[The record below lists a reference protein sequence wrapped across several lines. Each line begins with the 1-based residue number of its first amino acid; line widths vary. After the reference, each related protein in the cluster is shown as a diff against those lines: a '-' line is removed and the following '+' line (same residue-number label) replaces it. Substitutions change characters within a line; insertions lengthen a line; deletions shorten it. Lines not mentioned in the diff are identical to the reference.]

1 MNLPMTD
8 DARTTSGQP
17 APWGDLWQKR
27 NSLVFFARE
36 GDEASDRTVE
46 ALQRAVPDLASE
58 NAVPIVVFPK
68 KPARAP
74 EGLLV
79 LVDPDHRLAKRLN
92 AGPGRL
98 LAVDRFFEVLRG
110 LDVDA
115 ANPEPAIDEA
125 IGWID
130 LAQISCPECGVA
142 TW

>member
-36 GDEASDRTVE
+36 GDEASDRTVA

-58 NAVPIVVFPK
+58 NAVPI
-68 KPARAP
+68 
-74 EGLLV
+74 

-130 LAQISCPECGVA
+130 LTQISCPECGVA